1 MITPISFSSIGF
13 HTYTIFAVINAAIVP
28 CIYLFYPETAGRSL
42 EEMDAYVSLSL
53 SIPPPPPLSHL
64 PVQYTRPLPGGK
76 TEKD

>member
-53 SIPPPPPLSHL
+53 YSFHLFSRL
-64 PVQYTRPLPGGK
+64 PVPYTPSLPK
-76 TEKD
+76 TNEKD